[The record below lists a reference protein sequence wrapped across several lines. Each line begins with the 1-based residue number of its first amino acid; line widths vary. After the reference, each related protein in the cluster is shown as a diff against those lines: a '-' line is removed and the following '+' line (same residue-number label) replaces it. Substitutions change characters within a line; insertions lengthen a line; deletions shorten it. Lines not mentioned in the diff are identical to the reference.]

1 VRVSAQSISFGT
13 GSIVHDKSLRR
24 KNMVFFKNHFGM
36 VISMIIALILSL
48 CMASTAII
56 WDHLPFSIE
65 LLVRNWGTAFL
76 TIIAIT
82 ILIPGKMWG
91 DKLAG
96 ALKLKQGTLPFGM
109 VSNLVPTLFY
119 NTGATLVLVGVNV
132 TFAAPFYWQA
142 VLHDYF
148 VMYAVSYVLSLI
160 AEAIALKLAV
170 SWKIPTM
177 PHI

>member
-1 VRVSAQSISFGT
+1 
-13 GSIVHDKSLRR
+13 
-24 KNMVFFKNHFGM
+24 MVFFKNHFGM

-48 CMASTAII
+48 CMALTAIF

-91 DKLAG
+91 DKFAG
-96 ALKLKQGTLPFGM
+96 MVRLRQGTLVFGM
-109 VSNLVPTLFY
+109 VSNLIPTFFY
-119 NTGATLVLVGVNV
+119 NTGATLVLVGVNI

-160 AEAIALKLAV
+160 AEAIAFKLAH
-170 SWKIPTM
+170 SWQIPM
-177 PHI
+177 VPHV